1 MIAFRNVFLSLL
13 LLATIASAIA
23 LVYAIQQSRLAFIEL
38 SKLGN
43 ERDDLNFE
51 FGRLQLEQATWAETN
66 RIEQVAT
73 ERRVEHVHEAGTAV
87 GHRHLHE
94 HVVRGAAGPSRGHCL
109 CCLDGAQ
116 RASEL
121 VRGEDD
127 VHGPILP

>member
-51 FGRLQLEQATWAETN
+51 FGRLQLEQATWAENN
-66 RIEQVAT
+66 RIEQIARGRLGMVSPNPAET
-73 ERRVEHVHEAGTAV
+73 V
-87 GHRHLHE
+87 
-94 HVVRGAAGPSRGHCL
+94 VVRR
-109 CCLDGAQ
+109 
-116 RASEL
+116 
-121 VRGEDD
+121 
-127 VHGPILP
+127 